1 MHESFRKIRAFA
13 RILKRW
19 ICKICAFAWILRD
32 GMGFRGRRGADV
44 ENDELR
50 QYYDGLVCEGGI
62 EARCHMELPGW
73 SLVGARVVNVGCR
86 CGKGTYKL
94 SEQVGADGFVV
105 GIDWN
110 EAFVE
115 AARAGVLKA
124 LERSG
129 LSRCNMVFRIGFPE
143 DLAAAGIEEG
153 WADFVYI
160 NSSLFL
166 FAAPGCAL
174 KECCRV
180 LVPGG
185 VLLAEVPVAVPG
197 GAELAAADGCSC
209 ADNRAAADGPA
220 SGGADRAAIVG
231 AARALP
237 NAVQAAP
244 TFEELLA
251 WLAAAGFCEP
261 VIRGERPLSP
271 EEGSAPDRPVPTV
284 PGDDATYRLMS
295 LEVAR

>member
-1 MHESFRKIRAFA
+1 MSCAGTTTGLPARAA
-13 RILKRW
+13 S
-19 ICKICAFAWILRD
+19 
-32 GMGFRGRRGADV
+32 RRAAIWSC
-44 ENDELR
+44 R
-50 QYYDGLVCEGGI
+50 
-62 EARCHMELPGW
+62 RR

-105 GIDWN
+105 GVDWS

-124 LERSG
+124 LDRSG
-129 LSRCNMVFRIGFPE
+129 LSRCNMAFRIGFPE

-153 WADFVYI
+153 WADFVYL
-160 NSSLFL
+160 NSSLSL
-166 FAAPGCAL
+166 FAAPARAL
-174 KECCRV
+174 RECCRV

-209 ADNRAAADGPA
+209 AVSRGHRRRRDGA
-220 SGGADRAAIVG
+220 R

-251 WLAAAGFCEP
+251 WLAAAGFSGP
-261 VIRGERPLSP
+261 TVRSERPLSP
-271 EEGSAPDRPVPTV
+271 EEGSTPDRPAATV
-284 PGDDATYRLMS
+284 PGDAAAYRLLS